1 MPFMPTHIH
10 SIMLLVTPR
19 PYELADCKNN
29 YNRAWNIVWLSLSGH
44 TAPGGEGFFKGPIR
58 VQRAQI
64 NPFFLL
70 LTI

>member
-1 MPFMPTHIH
+1 M
-10 SIMLLVTPR
+10 SWG
-19 PYELADCKNN
+19 DCKNN

-44 TAPGGEGFFKGPIR
+44 AAPGGEGFFKGRIR